1 MAVTA
6 DDTPGKGKQKGKQ
19 YTRSRTGCLTCRL
32 RHQKCDETRPICVNC
47 IDVKRHCEYPTAVL
61 PLRERR
67 KKCLP
72 GEQQPWT
79 NAVTIS
85 RAIGP
90 GTSGAARPIAM
101 AYRSD
106 ALFHYFYDLEDPLDI
121 APKEKRQSLLKS
133 TMHSSDTLR
142 NTMLIAG
149 LHFAWNTGQLQSF
162 EPTFLFH
169 KIEAMNS
176 VNNFLRNSSI
186 KYALCV
192 RNIATLCFTE
202 CAMGNIIASE
212 THLDGL
218 MKFMDFH
225 RPPHRATPAEY
236 DLDDELA
243 NRYVLFSYNFIHG
256 FKSRVEDVLINGS
269 VTKTGQ
275 KPPPALVEKLMHE
288 WHKQEVQGLDIR
300 LKCLKMIPFFFSDL
314 PSDTKFVDIDGTA
327 MAECLATLT
336 FTAQL
341 RTQGTDF
348 YDQQMIWQEGA
359 ATRLMLAFVGSH
371 IESISTGGRKRPI
384 AQTRSRMAS
393 SWSGMA
399 TATGLYLHTILRFWN
414 AGDPIEPRLHRRV
427 LLVLQQDLE
436 RSRRSSISLSDIWF
450 WKAFVGAMSVERHV
464 GSSTSG
470 VLHEMKGIYE
480 GFVREWSIVVGIT
493 VWERARETLSKIV
506 WPETFHSEDMAQ
518 ELWYRCVL

>member
-1 MAVTA
+1 MAI
-6 DDTPGKGKQKGKQ
+6 TPEDAPSKGKQKERQ
-19 YTRSRTGCLTCRL
+19 YTRSRTGCLTCRQ
-32 RHQKCDETRPICVNC
+32 RHQKCDETRPICGNC
-47 IDVKRHCEYPTAVL
+47 VGIKRHCEYPAAIL

-85 RAIGP
+85 RAVGP
-90 GTSGAARPIAM
+90 CTAGAARPISM

-106 ALFHYFYDLEDPLDI
+106 ALFHYFYDLEDPFDI
-121 APKEKRQSLLKS
+121 APKEKRQSLLTS

-176 VNNFLRNSSI
+176 VNKFLRNSSM
-186 KYALCV
+186 KYAVCV

-218 MKFMDFH
+218 MKFMDIH
-225 RPPHRATPAEY
+225 RPPHKATPAEY
-236 DLDDELA
+236 ELDDELA

-269 VTKTGQ
+269 VTKRGQ
-275 KPPPALVEKLMHE
+275 TPSPALVERLMHE
-288 WHKQEVQGLDIR
+288 WHKHEVQGLDIR
-300 LKCLKMIPFFFSDL
+300 LKSLKMVPFFFSEL
-314 PSDTKFVDIDGTA
+314 PSSTKFVDIDGTA
-327 MAECLATLT
+327 TVECLETLT
-336 FTAQL
+336 STAQL
-341 RTQGTDF
+341 RTQGMDF
-348 YDQQMIWQEGA
+348 DDQQMIWQEGA
-359 ATRLMLAFVGSH
+359 ATRLMLAFVESH
-371 IESISTGGRKRPI
+371 IESISTDGSKDPDVE
-384 AQTRSRMAS
+384 AHSRMAS
-393 SWSGMA
+393 SWSGIA
-399 TATGLYLHTILRFWN
+399 TATGLYLNTILRFWN
-414 AGDPIEPRLHRRV
+414 AGEPIEQRLHRRV

-436 RSRRSSISLSDIWF
+436 RSRRSARSLSDLWF
-450 WKAFVGAMSVERHV
+450 WKAFIGAMSVEKHAV
-464 GSSTSG
+464 SSTSG
-470 VLHEMKGIYE
+470 VLNGMKGIYE
-480 GFVREWSIVVGIT
+480 GFVREWSIVVDTIL
-493 VWERARETLSKIV
+493 WERARVALSSIV
-506 WPETFHSEDMAQ
+506 WPKVFHSEEMAQ

>member
-1 MAVTA
+1 MVVAA
-6 DDTPGKGKQKGKQ
+6 DDTPGKGNPKGKQ
-19 YTRSRTGCLTCRL
+19 YTRSRTGCLTCRQ
-32 RHQKCDETRPICVNC
+32 RHQKCDETRPICGNC
-47 IDVKRHCEYPTAVL
+47 LVVQRQCEYPTAVL

-90 GTSGAARPIAM
+90 CTSVATRPISM

-106 ALFHYFYDLEDPLDI
+106 ALFHYFYDLEDPFDI
-121 APKEKRQSLLKS
+121 APKERRQSLLSS

-176 VNNFLRNSSI
+176 VNKFLRNSRI
-186 KYALCV
+186 KYTVCV

-218 MKFMDFH
+218 MRFMDLH
-225 RPPHRATPAEY
+225 RPPHKATLAES

-269 VTKTGQ
+269 VTKTSQ
-275 KPPPALVEKLMHE
+275 TPSPALVEKLMHE
-288 WHKQEVQGLDIR
+288 WHKHEVQGLNIR
-300 LKCLKMIPFFFSDL
+300 LKSLKMIPFFFSEL
-314 PSDTKFVDIDGTA
+314 PPNTKFVDIDGTA
-327 MAECLATLT
+327 MVECLATLT
-336 FTAQL
+336 ATAQL
-341 RTQGTDF
+341 RTQGMDF
-348 YDQQMIWQEGA
+348 DDQQMIWQEGA

-371 IESISTGGRKRPI
+371 IESISTDGRKGSVPNG
-384 AQTRSRMAS
+384 SPMAS

-399 TATGLYLHTILRFWN
+399 AATGLYLHTVLRLWN
-414 AGDPIEPRLHRRV
+414 AGEPIEPRLHRRV

-436 RSRRSSISLSDIWF
+436 RSRRTSHSLSDLWF
-450 WKAFVGAMSVERHV
+450 WKAFVGAMSVERQIA
-464 GSSTSG
+464 SPAKG
-470 VLHEMKGIYE
+470 VLNEMKGIYE
-480 GFVREWSIVVGIT
+480 GFVREWSIIIGT
-493 VWERARETLSKIV
+493 TAWEQARAALSRIV
-506 WPETFHSEDMAQ
+506 WPEVFHSDDMAQ
-518 ELWYRCVL
+518 ELWYRCVS

>member
-1 MAVTA
+1 MVVAA
-6 DDTPGKGKQKGKQ
+6 DDNPGKGKSKGKQ
-19 YTRSRTGCLTCRL
+19 YTRSRTGCLTCRQ
-32 RHQKCDETRPICVNC
+32 RHQKCDETRPVCGNC
-47 IDVKRHCEYPTAVL
+47 LLVQRQCEYPTAVL

-67 KKCLP
+67 KKFLP

-90 GTSGAARPIAM
+90 GTSVATRPISM

-106 ALFHYFYDLEDPLDI
+106 ALFHY
-121 APKEKRQSLLKS
+121 S
-133 TMHSSDTLR
+133 
-142 NTMLIAG
+142 G

-176 VNNFLRNSSI
+176 VNKFLRNSRM
-186 KYALCV
+186 KYAVCV

-218 MKFMDFH
+218 MRFMDLH
-225 RPPHRATPAEY
+225 RPPHKAPLAES

-269 VTKTGQ
+269 VTKTSQ
-275 KPPPALVEKLMHE
+275 TPSPALVEKLMHE
-288 WHKQEVQGLDIR
+288 WHKHEVQGLDIR
-300 LKCLKMIPFFFSDL
+300 LKSLKMIPFFFSEL
-314 PSDTKFVDIDGTA
+314 PPNTKFVDIDGTA
-327 MAECLATLT
+327 TAECLATLT
-336 FTAQL
+336 ATAQL
-341 RTQGTDF
+341 RTQGMDF
-348 YDQQMIWQEGA
+348 DDQQMIWQEGA

-371 IESISTGGRKRPI
+371 IESISTGGRKGSVPNG
-384 AQTRSRMAS
+384 SRMAS

-399 TATGLYLHTILRFWN
+399 AATGLYLHTILRFWN
-414 AGDPIEPRLHRRV
+414 AGEPIEPRLHRRV

-436 RSRRSSISLSDIWF
+436 RSRRTSRPLNDLWF
-450 WKAFVGAMSVERHV
+450 WKAFVGAMTVERQV
-464 GSSTSG
+464 ASPARG
-470 VLHEMKGIYE
+470 VLNEMKWIYE
-480 GFVREWSIVVGIT
+480 SFVREWGIMIGT
-493 VWERARETLSKIV
+493 TTWEQARAALSRIV
-506 WPETFHSEDMAQ
+506 WPEVFHSEGMAQ
-518 ELWYRCVL
+518 ELWYRCVS